1 MYKSFVVTENW
12 KVNCGIGS
20 RCFNRKF
27 LDRAFI
33 ICVCLQKIFLPE
45 VKPLC
50 LFYQSTDQIWFV
62 LPINWSNLFSFEV
75 YICLHI
81 FSLLLQLQM
90 LLVKWH
96 NWKMPSKNIKS
107 KRPNAKCTLLAKP
120 PKLTVMKPTDLWPNK
135 SMTFSGKKKFFFIL
149 SHDLLLSLHFFWS
162 VNKI

>member
-20 RCFNRKF
+20 RGFNRKF
-27 LDRAFI
+27 LDRDS
-33 ICVCLQKIFLPE
+33 VHS
-45 VKPLC
+45 
-50 LFYQSTDQIWFV
+50 LFTKDFSSWSETPMFV

-81 FSLLLQLQM
+81 FSLLLLQM

-120 PKLTVMKPTDLWPNK
+120 PKLTAMKPTDLWPNK
-135 SMTFSGKKKFFFIL
+135 SMTFSGKKSFSSFYPMIYYLVCISFEVLIRFKSHNL
-149 SHDLLLSLHFFWS
+149 SSTF
-162 VNKI
+162 KY

>member
-20 RCFNRKF
+20 RGFNRKF
-27 LDRAFI
+27 LDRDS
-33 ICVCLQKIFLPE
+33 VHS
-45 VKPLC
+45 
-50 LFYQSTDQIWFV
+50 LFTKDFSSWSETPMFV

-75 YICLHI
+75 YIRLHI
-81 FSLLLQLQM
+81 FSLLLLQM

-135 SMTFSGKKKFFFIL
+135 SMTFSGKKSFSSFYPMIYYLVCISFEVLIRFKSHNL
-149 SHDLLLSLHFFWS
+149 SSTF
-162 VNKI
+162 KY

>member
-1 MYKSFVVTENW
+1 MEFEVDFLTEN
-12 KVNCGIGS
+12 S
-20 RCFNRKF
+20 
-27 LDRAFI
+27 LTDH
-33 ICVCLQKIFLPE
+33 LQYDSAHR
-45 VKPLC
+45 
-50 LFYQSTDQIWFV
+50 LFTKDFSSWSETPMFV

-81 FSLLLQLQM
+81 FFLLLLQM

-149 SHDLLLSLHFFWS
+149 SHDLLLSLYFFWS

>member
-33 ICVCLQKIFLPE
+33 IWFVPYS
-45 VKPLC
+45 
-50 LFYQSTDQIWFV
+50 LFAKDFSSWSETSMFVYQSTDQICLSFE
-62 LPINWSNLFSFEV
+62 LHLFTLFSF
-75 YICLHI
+75 
-81 FSLLLQLQM
+81 LLLQM

-149 SHDLLLSLHFFWS
+149 SHDLLLSLYFFWS

>member
-20 RCFNRKF
+20 RGFNRKF
-27 LDRAFI
+27 LDRDS
-33 ICVCLQKIFLPE
+33 VHS
-45 VKPLC
+45 
-50 LFYQSTDQIWFV
+50 LFTKDFSSWSETPMFV

-81 FSLLLQLQM
+81 FSLLLLQM

-135 SMTFSGKKKFFFIL
+135 SMTFSGKFFFSFYPMIYYLVCISFEVLIRFKSHNL
-149 SHDLLLSLHFFWS
+149 SSTF
-162 VNKI
+162 KY

>member
-1 MYKSFVVTENW
+1 MYNPFVVTENW

-20 RCFNRKF
+20 RGFNRKF
-27 LDRAFI
+27 LDRDS
-33 ICVCLQKIFLPE
+33 VHS
-45 VKPLC
+45 
-50 LFYQSTDQIWFV
+50 LFTKDFSSWSETPMSV

-75 YICLHI
+75 YI
-81 FSLLLQLQM
+81 FFLLLLQM

-149 SHDLLLSLHFFWS
+149 SHDLLLSLYFFWS